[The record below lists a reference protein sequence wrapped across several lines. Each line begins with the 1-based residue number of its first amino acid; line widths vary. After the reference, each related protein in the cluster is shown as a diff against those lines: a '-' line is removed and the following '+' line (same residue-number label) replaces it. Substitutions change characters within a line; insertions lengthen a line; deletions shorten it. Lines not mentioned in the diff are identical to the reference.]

1 MAHTALIS
9 SERSE
14 AAVDGFRIHIF
25 LLTFVFLLSLPLINP
40 LVHGDGVG
48 YYAYLRAPLIQHNLR
63 FEDDWR
69 HANLGFTEMRLSPDN
84 EPHPDQYT
92 STGHISNLFTI
103 GPAILWTPFFLLAH
117 VTVLTANSFGAHI
130 PADGFSLPYRVLV
143 AFGTAF
149 YGFCGL
155 LLSYLLARKYL
166 DPSWALL
173 ATLGVWAGSSLPVY
187 MYFNPF
193 WSHAHSAFSVALFL
207 WYWDRTR
214 SESEPGQWIVLGLIS
229 GLLVDVY
236 FVNGVLLIDPVSRI
250 DPGLLEG
257 SPVEKSSHRSLASF
271 GPECGVSRGLCA
283 GDPADTA
290 DAQSHLRRPVSV
302 WRYTVLPWNWHA
314 PFWRAVL
321 FSSDH
326 GMLSW
331 TPLLGFALLG
341 LFLPFR
347 AGKRIRAY
355 LVACRSGLLLRHFQ
369 LSLLGWPGI
378 LRKSLFHFA
387 NSRICFWT
395 DASAGASWRPFRAPS
410 RFAYAAQGLVIALFA
425 AWNLAFI
432 FQWGT
437 HMVPAR
443 GEISWNAMVHNQ
455 FVEVPLRMTHS
466 LETYFLHRKDMMQH
480 IEQEDIEQQKSKSGR
495 GRLSEFD
502 GCVTQTQVAV
512 AAGPRE
518 YSRRA
523 H

>member
-193 WSHAHSAFSVALFL
+193 WSHAHSAFMAALFL

-214 SESEPGQWIVLGLIS
+214 PNRSLGEWIVLGLIS

-236 FVNGVLLIDPVSRI
+236 FVNGVLLSIPFLESIQGYWKDLQLKNPVTAVLHRLGQNVAYLAAFVLVI
-250 DPGLLEG
+250 LPTLLTRKVIFGGLF
-257 SPVEKSSHRSLASF
+257 RF
-271 GPECGVSRGLCA
+271 GA
-283 GDPADTA
+283 
-290 DAQSHLRRPVSV
+290 
-302 WRYTVLPWNWHA
+302 YTVLPWNWHA

-355 LVACRSGLLLRHFQ
+355 LALAALAFYYVISSYPYWDGLASYGNRFFISLTPVFVFGLTLLLERV
-369 LSLLGWPGI
+369 GG
-378 LRKSLFHFA
+378 LFRSF
-387 NSRICFWT
+387 
-395 DASAGASWRPFRAPS
+395 

-443 GEISWNAMVHNQ
+443 GQISWNAMIHNQ
-455 FVEVPLRMTHS
+455 FVEVPGQMTHN
-466 LETYFLHRKDMMQH
+466 LEAYFTHRGELMQNL
-480 IEQEDIEQQKSKSGR
+480 EQEDIEQRKFEIRR
-495 GRLSEFD
+495 GE
-502 GCVTQTQVAV
+502 
-512 AAGPRE
+512 
-518 YSRRA
+518 
-523 H
+523 